1 MKHCNAYNRNAMI
14 IRECY
19 EQEQGDELDN
29 SGGTERFRETHS
41 RLSVNQKS
49 V

>member
-1 MKHCNAYNRNAMI
+1 MHTIEMQMI

-41 RLSVNQKS
+41 PPRVNQKA